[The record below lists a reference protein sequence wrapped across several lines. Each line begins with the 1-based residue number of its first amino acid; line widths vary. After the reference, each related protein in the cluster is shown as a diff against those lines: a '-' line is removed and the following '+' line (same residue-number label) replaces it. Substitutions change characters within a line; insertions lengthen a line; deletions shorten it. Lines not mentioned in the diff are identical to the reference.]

1 MKTYNLQLTLDQ
13 IKVIGV
19 ALGEIP
25 TKLGMPVTL
34 EINRQIQQQ
43 EAEER
48 KSAEVLTH
56 DANPYSKPPN
66 GHAEAHIN

>member
-13 IKVIGV
+13 IKVIGA

-48 KSAEVLTH
+48 KSAEVLSH
-56 DANPYSKPPN
+56 DANPYPKPPN